1 MAGPGKTPSDT
12 VVVWELCVDMELDP
26 PSWRSRGRQE
36 FHLLAAARMI
46 TKRGES
52 VLSRKA
58 ATGIANRDEL
68 KVSALSP
75 SEARTYN
82 DIGRARGMTRY

>member
-1 MAGPGKTPSDT
+1 
-12 VVVWELCVDMELDP
+12 
-26 PSWRSRGRQE
+26 
-36 FHLLAAARMI
+36 MI

-68 KVSALSP
+68 KVSAIP
-75 SEARTYN
+75 QKP
-82 DIGRARGMTRY
+82 DI